1 MSRYLISKSILDNI
15 GDIIRD
21 RLDASNLY
29 LPSEMGDAIRS
40 FPDRN
45 PIINIKTIN
54 TKHLSGNKYSCSISG
69 WDGVSIQPAWHIPDT
84 VSIDD
89 RQTQGE
95 EFDIT
100 IECPKNFPYLQI
112 LFDSSLAFMLTS
124 NITISG
130 DIIRVQPPVNGA
142 YPPQGNYFY
151 KINGDGSFIFDGNDL
166 DD

>member
-1 MSRYLISKSILDNI
+1 MSRYLISKSILDNV
-15 GDIIRD
+15 GNIIRD
-21 RLDASNLY
+21 RLDTSNLY

-54 TKHLSGNKYSCSISG
+54 TKHLSAGKYYCSISG
-69 WDGVSIQPAWHIPDT
+69 WDGVSLSGPWPAA
-84 VSIDD
+84 VNIDD
-89 RQTQGE
+89 RQIQGE

-100 IECPKNFPYLQI
+100 IECPKIFSYLQI
-112 LFDSSLAFMLTS
+112 VFDSSIAFSLTS
-124 NITISG
+124 NITVSG
-130 DIIRVQPPVNGA
+130 DIIKVQPPINGA
-142 YPPQGNYFY
+142 YPVQGSYFY